1 MTTFDER
8 KKAFES
14 KFAHDE
20 QLKFKVEA
28 RANKLLGIW
37 AAGLL
42 GLQGDEAVKYAREV
56 IESDFDEP
64 GQEDVFKKVS
74 SDLGANASE
83 SEIRKKMNECLEESK
98 RQVAEEE

>member
-42 GLQGDEAVKYAREV
+42 GLRGDEADKYAREV

-74 SDLGANASE
+74 SDLGSNASE
-83 SEIRKKMNECLEESK
+83 SEIRKKMSECLEKSK
-98 RQVAEEE
+98 REIAEEE